1 MGQQKGNAAYR
12 REWRAHLIQNGKRNT
27 EGRRGRPVASS
38 KLQPCQAA
46 GYDYILRSFLLPR
59 EKIMALKK
67 AIVLMVFS
75 AIIPL
80 SAVEQ
85 SPSPGAHAAGSQAG
99 MANSA
104 ENAQIRQLASAR
116 GDETQ
121 ALREDIKKMRA
132 LVRQM
137 ETNLA
142 FVDTTQSPLKHQ
154 FQLEID
160 MWKTLIDQME
170 RRAQGNSR

>member
-1 MGQQKGNAAYR
+1 
-12 REWRAHLIQNGKRNT
+12 
-27 EGRRGRPVASS
+27 
-38 KLQPCQAA
+38 
-46 GYDYILRSFLLPR
+46 
-59 EKIMALKK
+59 MALRK
-67 AIVLMVFS
+67 AIVLMVFCS
-75 AIIPL
+75 ILPL

-85 SPSPGAHAAGSQAG
+85 SPSPGAQATGSQAG

-104 ENAQIRQLASAR
+104 ENAQIRQLTSAR

-121 ALREDIKKMRA
+121 ALREDLKKMRS

-170 RRAQGNSR
+170 RRAQGSSR

>member
-1 MGQQKGNAAYR
+1 M
-12 REWRAHLIQNGKRNT
+12 
-27 EGRRGRPVASS
+27 
-38 KLQPCQAA
+38 
-46 GYDYILRSFLLPR
+46 F
-59 EKIMALKK
+59 LKK
-67 AIVLMVFS
+67 SAMLAVFC

-80 SAVEQ
+80 SAIQQ
-85 SPSPGAHAAGSQAG
+85 SPSPGAQAASSQAG

-104 ENAQIRQLASAR
+104 ENAQIRQMASAR

-121 ALREDIKKMRA
+121 ALREDLKKMRA

-142 FVDTTQSPLKHQ
+142 FVDTTQTPLKHQ

-160 MWKTLIDQME
+160 MWRTLIDQME
-170 RRAQGNSR
+170 RGAQGNSR

>member
-1 MGQQKGNAAYR
+1 M
-12 REWRAHLIQNGKRNT
+12 IFC
-27 EGRRGRPVASS
+27 S
-38 KLQPCQAA
+38 
-46 GYDYILRSFLLPR
+46 IL
-59 EKIMALKK
+59 
-67 AIVLMVFS
+67 
-75 AIIPL
+75 PL

-85 SPSPGAHAAGSQAG
+85 SSSPGAQAAGSQAS

-104 ENAQIRQLASAR
+104 ENAQIRQITSAR
-116 GDETQ
+116 GDEAQ
-121 ALREDIKKMRA
+121 ALREDVKKMRA

-137 ETNLA
+137 EANLA

>member
-1 MGQQKGNAAYR
+1 
-12 REWRAHLIQNGKRNT
+12 
-27 EGRRGRPVASS
+27 
-38 KLQPCQAA
+38 
-46 GYDYILRSFLLPR
+46 
-59 EKIMALKK
+59 MALKRA
-67 AIVLMVFS
+67 AILVVFC
-75 AIIPL
+75 AILPL

-85 SPSPGAHAAGSQAG
+85 SPSPGAQAASSQAG

-104 ENAQIRQLASAR
+104 ENAQIRQMTAR
-116 GDETQ
+116 GDEAQ
-121 ALREDIKKMRA
+121 ALREDLKKMRA

-160 MWKTLIDQME
+160 MWRALIDQME

>member
-1 MGQQKGNAAYR
+1 
-12 REWRAHLIQNGKRNT
+12 
-27 EGRRGRPVASS
+27 
-38 KLQPCQAA
+38 
-46 GYDYILRSFLLPR
+46 
-59 EKIMALKK
+59 MALRK
-67 AIVLMVFS
+67 AIVLMIFCS
-75 AIIPL
+75 ILPL

-85 SPSPGAHAAGSQAG
+85 SSSPGAQAAGSQAS

-104 ENAQIRQLASAR
+104 ENAQIRQITSAR
-116 GDETQ
+116 GDEAQ
-121 ALREDIKKMRA
+121 ALREDVKKMRA

-137 ETNLA
+137 EANLA